1 MDLARQIERII
12 PHRVRQRSNLSCE
25 LYGWLGF
32 QDTHIN
38 LTNRYFG
45 VSPRSIS
52 EFQVTNVEFELEL
65 TRNNACLHQ
74 NRSYRLLER
83 GLRYLA
89 VKCKEDARFANAR
102 MIYIVEGQCDVS
114 APNLLIVFRPSHFR
128 VRISR
133 RNLPSLELRFQTRS
147 CWRTLPEDVR
157 QFLQSTKIN
166 KLGRRG
172 IISG

>member
-1 MDLARQIERII
+1 MYLARQVERII
-12 PHRVRQRSNLSCE
+12 PERVRQRSKLSCE

-32 QDTHIN
+32 QDTHVY
-38 LTNRYFG
+38 LTERYFQ
-45 VSPRSIS
+45 VSSRPIS
-52 EFQVTNVEFELEL
+52 EVQVTDAEFELEL
-65 TRNNACLHQ
+65 ARNNACLHQ

-83 GLRYLA
+83 GFRYLA
-89 VKCKEDARFANAR
+89 VKCKEDVRFANAR
-102 MIYIVEGQCDVS
+102 MIYMVEGQCDVS

-157 QFLQSTKIN
+157 QFLRSTKIN